1 LAFVCDSLLDAWSFA
16 YEQLLFPKDGDRVI
30 KFSGRGILLDIEG
43 TTSSVSFVY
52 DVMFPYVRKHLTFE
66 VFANWM
72 EPEYIEAF
80 HAIAKDAGHES
91 LDAWLKQHGLTRE
104 NPLRAAEVVCKEVTR
119 LMDGDVK
126 ATGLKQLQGLIWQ
139 SGFESGELQAHV
151 YDDVPPALAAW
162 NAAGKDVRIY
172 SSGSIQAQQLFFG
185 HTVAGNLLGH
195 FRGHYDTT
203 TGPKKEAESYRKIA
217 AAFGVPANEILFLSD
232 IVAEL
237 DAARIAGMQ
246 TGLCVRP
253 GNAAGQ
259 TSAGEPHAE
268 ITTFEQVETAP

>member
-1 LAFVCDSLLDAWSFA
+1 M
-16 YEQLLFPKDGDRVI
+16 
-30 KFSGRGILLDIEG
+30 LLDIEG

-72 EPEYIEAF
+72 EREYIEAF

-91 LDAWLKQHGLTRE
+91 LDDWLKKQGLTRE

-126 ATGLKQLQGLIWQ
+126 ATGLKHLQGLIWQ
-139 SGFESGELQAHV
+139 SGFESGELKAHV
-151 YDDVPPALAAW
+151 YDDVPPALADW

-185 HTVAGNLLGH
+185 HTIAGNLLGH

-217 AAFGVPANEILFLSD
+217 AAFGLPAAKILFLSD
-232 IVAEL
+232 VVAEL
-237 DAARIAGMQ
+237 DAARAAGML
-246 TGLCVRP
+246 TGLVVRP
-253 GNAAGQ
+253 GNAVGQ
-259 TSAGEPHAE
+259 VSAGDPHAE
-268 ITTFEQVETAP
+268 IVTFTEVVMA

>member
-1 LAFVCDSLLDAWSFA
+1 MLSF
-16 YEQLLFPKDGDRVI
+16 
-30 KFSGRGILLDIEG
+30 SSRGILLDIEG
-43 TTSSVSFVY
+43 TTSSISFVY

-80 HAIAKDAGHES
+80 HAIARDAGHDS
-91 LDAWLKQHGLTRE
+91 LDAWLKTRKLTRE
-104 NPLRAAEVVCKEVTR
+104 NPLRAAEVVCQEVTR
-119 LMDGDVK
+119 LMDADAK

-139 SGFESGELQAHV
+139 SGFEGGELKAHV

-162 NAAGKDVRIY
+162 NAASKDVRIY
-172 SSGSIQAQQLFFG
+172 SSGSVQAQRLFFG
-185 HTVAGNLLGH
+185 HTIVGNLLAQ

-203 TGPKKEAESYRKIA
+203 TGPKKDADSYRKIA
-217 AAFGVPANEILFLSD
+217 ADFKLPPSEILFLSD

-237 DAARIAGMQ
+237 DAARAAGLR
-246 TGLCVRP
+246 TVLCIRP

-259 TSAGEPHAE
+259 ASTGEPHPAIE
-268 ITTFEQVETAP
+268 NFAQLELS

>member
-1 LAFVCDSLLDAWSFA
+1 MA
-16 YEQLLFPKDGDRVI
+16 K
-30 KFSGRGILLDIEG
+30 GILLDIEG

-66 VFANWM
+66 VFANWL
-72 EPEYIEAF
+72 EPDYIRAF

-91 LDAWLKQHGLTRE
+91 LDAWLKTHGLTRD
-104 NPLRAAEVVCKEVTR
+104 NPLRAAEIVCREVTR
-119 LMDGDVK
+119 LMDGDLK
-126 ATGLKQLQGLIWQ
+126 ATGLKELQGLIWQ
-139 SGFESGELQAHV
+139 GGFESGELKAHV

-162 NAAGKDVRIY
+162 NAAGQDVRVY

-185 HTVAGNLLGH
+185 HTTAGNLLPH

-217 AAFGVPANEILFLSD
+217 GAFKLPPAEILFLSD

-237 DAARIAGMQ
+237 EAARDAGMA
-246 TGLCVRP
+246 TKLVVRV
-253 GNAAGQ
+253 GNAANQ
-259 TSAGEPHAE
+259 TSRGKPHAAISSFAE
-268 ITTFEQVETAP
+268 VSLIEA